1 MIPYYLK
8 DHLTKVKEKK
18 DKTTAILCSSTG
30 NTNLEIY
37 YYGELVEIKRIPF
50 IIDSS
55 LPCLVVAKDP
65 VSNEEFVVFDGTIH
79 GYDAMFCNEAKMFEE
94 RELEKYD
101 KFSGEV
107 EIILGYSIDYDDEKE
122 EFDFTKDGKVKL
134 MYGEIEWDK
143 AKSIGYDWIS
153 LRFKKGK
160 KEFLDLELA

>member
-8 DHLTKVKEKK
+8 DHLSKTKEKK
-18 DKTTAILCSSTG
+18 DKTTAILSSSTG

-37 YYGELVEIKRIPF
+37 YYGELIEIKRTPF
-50 IIDSS
+50 IIDSN

-65 VSNEEFVVFDGTIH
+65 ISNEEFVVFDGMIH
-79 GYDAMFCNEAKMFEE
+79 GYDAMFSRKIKTYEE
-94 RELEKYD
+94 RELEKYN

-107 EIILGYSIDYDDEKE
+107 EIILGYSIDYDDEIE
-122 EFDFTKDGKVKL
+122 EFNFTIDGKVKL
-134 MYGEIEWDK
+134 MYGEMDWNE

-160 KEFLDLELA
+160 KGFLDLELA